1 MNNNT
6 TPTAALGELFVDA
19 TREVIEKG
27 RIKAQMA
34 RLERV
39 MTADKQQLRKIYAEI
54 GKMYVDNTLKKNST
68 RLEYLYKAIDHLK
81 LRLERAQARMEMLK
95 EAHSVDECTDAF
107 RAELSAKIRQ
117 AQDAATTA
125 AYNVKKKA
133 QDVASSIGETAEN
146 LKVKVTKSQAEED
159 FSEEETDFKEL
170 LADLEFEDDTHIE
183 KEDAQISSILTNLD
197 AMLKEVE
204 EETAEENAADTPAQ
218 DSESAE
224 SAENFDF

>member
-19 TREVIEKG
+19 TREVLEKG

-39 MTADKQQLRKIYAEI
+39 MTADKLQLRKIYAEI
-54 GKMYVDNTLKKNST
+54 GKMYVDNTLKKNSA

-81 LRLERAQARMEMLK
+81 LRLERAQARMDMLK
-95 EAHSVDECTDAF
+95 EAHSVDECTEAF
-107 RAELSAKIRQ
+107 RAELSAKIKQ

-125 AYNVKKKA
+125 AYTVKKKA
-133 QDVASSIGETAEN
+133 QDVAQGIGETAEN
-146 LKVKVTKSQAEED
+146 IKAKITKGNSEED
-159 FSEEETDFKEL
+159 FAEDETDFKEL

-183 KEDAQISSILTNLD
+183 EEDAQISSILTNLD

-204 EETAEENAADTPAQ
+204 EEAAEESPGEN
-218 DSESAE
+218 SEEDGDSAE
-224 SAENFDF
+224 SAESFDF

>member
-81 LRLERAQARMEMLK
+81 LRLERAQARMEMLR

-107 RAELSAKIRQ
+107 RAELSSKIKQ

-125 AYNVKKKA
+125 AYTVKKKA
-133 QDVASSIGETAEN
+133 QDVATSIGETAEN
-146 LKVKVTKSQAEED
+146 IKAKVTKTSAEDD
-159 FSEEETDFKEL
+159 FAEEETDFKEL

-183 KEDAQISSILTNLD
+183 EEDAQISTILTNLD

-204 EETAEENAADTPAQ
+204 DESVEVDSANNPAE
-218 DSESAE
+218 DSE